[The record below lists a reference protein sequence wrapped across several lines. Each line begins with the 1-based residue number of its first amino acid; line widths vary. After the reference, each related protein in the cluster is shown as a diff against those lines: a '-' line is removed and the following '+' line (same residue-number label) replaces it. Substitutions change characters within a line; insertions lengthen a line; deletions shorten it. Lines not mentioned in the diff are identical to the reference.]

1 MTKQD
6 IPYLE
11 HILEAINDIEQS
23 VKSLSK
29 QQFVKDK
36 DVRDANVRRIE
47 VIGEAVKNISST
59 TRKKYKEIEWNKI
72 AGTRDKMIHHYFGVD
87 FDIVWNI
94 ITSDLPKLK
103 EEILK
108 IKDYLQ
114 KERET

>member
-1 MTKQD
+1 MTKRD
-6 IPYLE
+6 IPYFE

-23 VKSLSK
+23 VKNLSK

-47 VIGEAVKNISST
+47 VIGEAVKNISPT

-94 ITSDLPKLK
+94 ITIDIPKLK

-108 IKDYLQ
+108 IKDYLE
-114 KERET
+114 KE

>member
-1 MTKQD
+1 MIKQD

-11 HILEAINDIEQS
+11 HILEAINDIEES
-23 VKSLSK
+23 IENLSK
-29 QQFVKDK
+29 QQFLKNK
-36 DVRDANVRRIE
+36 DVKDANVRRIE

-87 FDIVWNI
+87 FDIIWNI
-94 ITSDLPKLK
+94 ITVDLPKLK

-108 IKDYLQ
+108 IKDQLEE
-114 KERET
+114 ERET